1 MYVNCMYTLLLT
13 TNFNVM
19 FRFTKDGISVLA
31 VVDTRRLK
39 NNGMY
44 PVKIEVV
51 FQRRQKYYSTGQ
63 DVTVDEWESFQTI
76 RKMPKKLISIE
87 NSFRLIRDE
96 VEKLAEKGEFTY
108 NALELRLG
116 RSATSINSAIKLK
129 MAELIKSGKIN
140 SYYRYQSTLRGIER
154 FAGNNILFT
163 DIDANWLK
171 RCEDFWI
178 KEGKC
183 STTVNIYMKTVR
195 CVCHTAVENGNIKE
209 SNFPFRRGGY
219 KIPPGRR
226 RTLALTKEQ
235 IRRIIEWEG
244 PDDVCY
250 WRDLWV
256 FSYLC
261 NGINFRDMLFLK
273 YKNIIDDEIVF
284 IRSKTSSSGNIRVI
298 RASLC
303 PLMRVIMDRSGNG
316 QTGKAES
323 FIFKHAKGNESP
335 MKIAKLVRTVIYLCN
350 DALKTIAEDLDI
362 PHFTTYAARHSFATV
377 LKRSGTDI
385 QFISESL
392 GHTNLII
399 TENYLAGF
407 DKEERY
413 LNSRKLTD
421 F

>member
-1 MYVNCMYTLLLT
+1 
-13 TNFNVM
+13 M
-19 FRFTKDGISVLA
+19 FRFTKDGISVMT

-39 NNGMY
+39 KNGKY
-44 PVKIEVV
+44 PVKVEVI
-51 FQRRQKYYSTGQ
+51 FHRKQKYYSTGQ
-63 DVTVDEWESFQTI
+63 DVTVEEWNSFRTI

-108 NALELRLG
+108 NALESRLG
-116 RSATSINSAIKLK
+116 RTSTSINSAIMLK
-129 MAELIKSGKIN
+129 MAELMKQGRIN
-140 SYYRYQSTLRGIER
+140 SFYRYQSTLSGIER
-154 FAGNNILFT
+154 FAGKNIIFT
-163 DIDANWLK
+163 DIDADWLA
-171 RCEDFWI
+171 RCEKFWRE
-178 KEGKC
+178 EGKC
-183 STTVNIYMKTVR
+183 CTTVNIYMKTIR
-195 CVCHTAVENGNIKE
+195 CVCRAAVENGNIKE

-219 KIPPGRR
+219 KIPSGRR

-235 IRRIIEWEG
+235 IKQIIEWEG
-244 PDDVCY
+244 AADVCY

-261 NGINFRDMLFLK
+261 NGINFRDMLFLR
-273 YKNIIDDEIVF
+273 YKNIIDDEVVF
-284 IRSKTSSSGNIRVI
+284 IRSKTSSSGNRKAI
-298 RASLC
+298 RASVC
-303 PLMRVIMDRSGNG
+303 PLMRTIMDRSGNG
-316 QTGKAES
+316 QQGKPEH
-323 FIFKHAKGNESP
+323 FIFKHAKGGESP
-335 MKIAKLVRTVIYLCN
+335 MKTAKLVRRVICQCN
-350 DALKTIAEDLDI
+350 EALETIAEDLDI

-413 LNSRKLTD
+413 FNSRKLTD